1 MTRCRSPRTSTPPW
15 SRWTRP
21 PRATPTSTRGRPR
34 STSSTPTAWSASDRC
49 TSGGAGVFPAPP
61 PRAGQPKSVSEDAP
75 RAARRDDLGAGP
87 GGPGRRRSPAT
98 ALQAPADQTPARC
111 TSTVA
116 STACLGSVRELR
128 ALVNPAGDEE
138 IAMRPDEELLGVV
151 VHSGLV
157 LARSQD
163 VVAALRRITAFPAG
177 LSLDAVVLAREVSAE
192 AANRREREATTQR
205 EAQVAGGREREATA
219 QQESKAAAQWEGTA
233 AAERERL
240 RKQAR
245 TEQRYLPQFQE
256 GDTLRLALLTPVGDA
271 QWLDAYQS
279 TSSRT
284 EDRYRLE
291 ASYWVTPLPRDG
303 LLTLVCAWPE
313 IGLPEALTDV
323 VLPDLAVRA
332 VGTRAL
338 WDVAEDF

>member
-1 MTRCRSPRTSTPPW
+1 
-15 SRWTRP
+15 
-21 PRATPTSTRGRPR
+21 
-34 STSSTPTAWSASDRC
+34 
-49 TSGGAGVFPAPP
+49 
-61 PRAGQPKSVSEDAP
+61 
-75 RAARRDDLGAGP
+75 
-87 GGPGRRRSPAT
+87 
-98 ALQAPADQTPARC
+98 
-111 TSTVA
+111 
-116 STACLGSVRELR
+116 LGSTRELR

-177 LSLDAVVLAREVSAE
+177 LSLDAVVLAREVQAE
-192 AANRREREATTQR
+192 AADRREREATTQR
-205 EAQVAGGREREATA
+205 EAEVAERREREATA

-240 RKQAR
+240 RKRAR

-256 GDTLRLALLTPVGDA
+256 GDTLRLAVLTPVGDA

-284 EDRYRLE
+284 EARYRLE

-313 IGLPEALTDV
+313 IGLPEVLTDV

-332 VGTRAL
+332 VGARAL
-338 WDVAEDF
+338 WDVAEDL

>member
-1 MTRCRSPRTSTPPW
+1 
-15 SRWTRP
+15 
-21 PRATPTSTRGRPR
+21 
-34 STSSTPTAWSASDRC
+34 
-49 TSGGAGVFPAPP
+49 
-61 PRAGQPKSVSEDAP
+61 
-75 RAARRDDLGAGP
+75 
-87 GGPGRRRSPAT
+87 
-98 ALQAPADQTPARC
+98 
-111 TSTVA
+111 
-116 STACLGSVRELR
+116 LGSARELR

-177 LSLDAVVLAREVSAE
+177 LSLDAVVLAREVQAE
-192 AANRREREATTQR
+192 AADRREREATTQR
-205 EAQVAGGREREATA
+205 EAEVTDRREREATA

-240 RKQAR
+240 RKRAR

-256 GDTLRLALLTPVGDA
+256 GDTLRLAVLTPAGDA

-303 LLTLVCAWPE
+303 LLTLACSWPE